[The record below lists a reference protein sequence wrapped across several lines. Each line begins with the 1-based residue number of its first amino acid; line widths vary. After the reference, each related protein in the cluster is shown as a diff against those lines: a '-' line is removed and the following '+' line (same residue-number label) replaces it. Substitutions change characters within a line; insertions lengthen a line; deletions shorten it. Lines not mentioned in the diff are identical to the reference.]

1 MCYDLL
7 KPYTKKQ
14 SPTTMLYNDFLNSD
28 ELEAYA
34 KAINSRSKR
43 EQISA
48 ESLRHRILESAGKCD
63 WCTVSLVQQEFEI
76 DHIIALS
83 SGGSNSSENLALACP
98 DCNRSKA
105 SKHPARFAQE
115 TFARTGIMT
124 PLLQRVLNYYEAE
137 ARVQKS
143 LFDTAEEKPKFSE
156 KPSTDEPPP
165 YIWKK

>member
-1 MCYDLL
+1 
-7 KPYTKKQ
+7 
-14 SPTTMLYNDFLNSD
+14 MLYNDFLNPD

-63 WCTVSLVQQEFEI
+63 WCTVSLVQQQFEI

-124 PLLQRVLNYYEAE
+124 VLLKRVLDYYEAE

-143 LFDTAEEKPKFSE
+143 LFDSTEEAPPKFSDT
-156 KPSTDEPPP
+156 PRNDEPPP
-165 YIWKK
+165 YVWKK

>member
-1 MCYDLL
+1 
-7 KPYTKKQ
+7 
-14 SPTTMLYNDFLNSD
+14 MLYNDFLNPD

-63 WCTVSLVQQEFEI
+63 WCTVSLVQQQFEI

-124 PLLQRVLNYYEAE
+124 VLLKRVLDYYEAE

-143 LFDTAEEKPKFSE
+143 LFDSAEDAPPKFSDT
-156 KPSTDEPPP
+156 PNHDEPPP
-165 YIWKK
+165 YVWKK